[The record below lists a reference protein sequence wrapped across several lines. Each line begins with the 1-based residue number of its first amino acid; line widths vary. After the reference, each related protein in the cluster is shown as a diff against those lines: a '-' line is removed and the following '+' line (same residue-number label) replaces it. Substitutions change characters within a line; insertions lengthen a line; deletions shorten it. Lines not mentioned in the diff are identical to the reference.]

1 MIWRIQKR
9 TYVCKIG
16 NYLRVKIKREDETQW
31 GMYAALKRWKQDGAG
46 ETKVGEYERIAT
58 LQANNYRQAL
68 MAAEER
74 IKEIIK
80 DQAEAAGMKV
90 QRGMQ

>member
-1 MIWRIQKR
+1 MVWKMRKDGSLC
-9 TYVCKIG
+9 YAG
-16 NYLRVKIKREDETQW
+16 NYLRVKIQKEDDECW

-46 ETKVGEYERIAT
+46 ATKVGEYERIAT

-74 IKEIIK
+74 IKEIIE